1 LLECRGKVLVI
12 FITEEQET
20 SNFLNNVVEVPQK
33 THKMKIEPPQ
43 FRYLS
48 GSAGPDRVLRLAQE
62 VLREQEKKSG
72 DVKKVILFLDAHH
85 NLVKD
90 DMPERI
96 RDLLGNNFFPAPHII
111 VVEPE
116 YEVIPIAFYAEVR
129 NKQTLLGKVRSCDAK
144 EVARKIKLRQFLN
157 KKNQNGQR
165 YSELLGQWA
174 AKFFMNKVM
183 DRVED
188 FPPDLRWFKVFINDQ
203 DNLDLMQGF

>member
-1 LLECRGKVLVI
+1 MVI
-12 FITEEQET
+12 FITEEQES
-20 SNFLNNVVEVPQK
+20 SNFLKNVVKALQEP
-33 THKMKIEPPQ
+33 HMMKIDLPQ
-43 FRYLS
+43 FRHLS
-48 GSAGPDRVLRLAQE
+48 GSAAPERVLSLVRQ
-62 VLREQEKKSG
+62 VLREEEKKSG
-72 DVKKVILFLDAHH
+72 DVKKIILFLDADH
-85 NLVKD
+85 NFVKD

-96 RDLLGNNFFPAPHII
+96 RNLLNKNSFPAPHII

-129 NKQTLLGKVRSCDAK
+129 KKRTLLRKVRSCDAK

-157 KKNQNGQR
+157 KKNQNRQR

-174 AKFFMNKVM
+174 AKFFVTKVM

-188 FPPDLRWFKVFINDQ
+188 IPPDLRWFKVFINDQ

>member
-1 LLECRGKVLVI
+1 LVI

-20 SNFLNNVVEVPQK
+20 SNFLNNVVEVLQK

-43 FRYLS
+43 FRHLS
-48 GSAGPDRVLRLAQE
+48 GSAAPERVLSLVRQ

-72 DVKKVILFLDAHH
+72 DVKKIILFLDADH

-96 RDLLGNNFFPAPHII
+96 RNLLSKNSFPAPRII

-116 YEVIPIAFYAEVR
+116 FEVVPIAFYAKVR
-129 NKQTLLGKVRSCDAK
+129 NKQTLLGKVRSCDPK
-144 EVARKIKLRQFLN
+144 GVARKIQLRQFLN

-174 AKFFMNKVM
+174 AKFFVTKVM

-188 FPPDLRWFKVFINDQ
+188 IPPDLRWFKVFLNDQ